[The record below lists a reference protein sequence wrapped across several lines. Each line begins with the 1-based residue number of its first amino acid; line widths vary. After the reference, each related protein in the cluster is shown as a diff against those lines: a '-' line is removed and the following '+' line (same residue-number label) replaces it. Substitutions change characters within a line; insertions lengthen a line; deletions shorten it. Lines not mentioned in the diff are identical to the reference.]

1 MMQKR
6 ALRMIYNKKMNS
18 HTDPLFRRCGILKLS
33 DIYQLEV
40 LLFMHDYLNNRL
52 PMSFN
57 NVFPLNS
64 DNANAYSTR
73 QIHMF
78 SLPRTKSRF
87 VDRLPMYQY
96 PTLWNNH
103 PLTNTTALELS
114 RNSLKRKVKDAFL
127 NDYSAVVNCLNPCC
141 PECGQ

>member
-1 MMQKR
+1 
-6 ALRMIYNKKMNS
+6 MNS

-57 NVFPLNS
+57 NIFPLNS
-64 DNANAYSTR
+64 ENANAYITR
-73 QIHMF
+73 QINMF

-87 VDRLPMYQY
+87 VDKLPIYQY
-96 PTLWNNH
+96 PALWNKH
-103 PLTNTTALELS
+103 LLTNTSALELS
-114 RNSLKRKVKDAFL
+114 RNNLKRKVKHAFF
-127 NDYSAVVNCLNPCC
+127 NNYSVVVNCKNSSC